1 MATIALKDGKV
12 VLKDGKAS
20 CSCCVACPPIEEN
33 YDVISQEM
41 YNALQA
47 GGNYFATG
55 GASEYTGCSF
65 SGTENA
71 IVPSGNCGGSAGV
84 QGGITCVDEGG
95 IGYGSFIGINWGI
108 SQVGTEYRFT
118 YNGGGSCWSD
128 IFPPLCYTVGFFINW
143 SWDNLGPP
151 PGSFTNVGTVTLTTS
166 AGSMNFGIWNLDNT
180 ATASLDITIT
190 PFPTPPTP

>member
-1 MATIALKDGKV
+1 MANIALQDGKV

-20 CSCCVACPPIEEN
+20 CSCCGVVCPPIESD
-33 YDVISQEM
+33 YTVISEAM
-41 YNALQA
+41 FNALQA

-71 IVPSGNCGGSAGV
+71 IVPSENCGASAGV
-84 QGGITCVDEGG
+84 QGGITCNSQGFN
-95 IGYGSFIGINWGI
+95 YRSSIGINWNI
-108 SQVGTEYRFT
+108 SQVGSEYRFT

-128 IFPPLCYTVGFFINW
+128 VYEGLCYTVGFYINW
-143 SWDNLGPP
+143 SFDNFPP
-151 PGSFTNVGTVTLTTS
+151 PGSFTKVGTVTLTTS

-180 ATASLDITIT
+180 ASASLGITIT
-190 PFPTPPTP
+190 PFSSP